1 MPTFRRRIERQTER
15 HLETN
20 RNQLELYFELTW
32 IEISQGRIEVHLTI
46 ASLIQ
51 LGDLLSPVKSPEG
64 DQPVVLTFYAGAQS
78 AHVGQI

>member
-1 MPTFRRRIERQTER
+1 MPIFRHRIARETEK

-20 RNQLELYFELTW
+20 RNQRELYFELTW
-32 IEISQGRIEVHLTI
+32 IEISQGRVEVHLTF

-51 LGDLLSPVKSPEG
+51 LGDLLSTVKSPEG
-64 DQPVVLTFYAGAQS
+64 EQSVVLTFYARAQS